1 MKQAI
6 KISDNIYWVG
16 GIDWKLRSFHG
27 YITQRGSTYNAYLI
41 VDEKVTLIDT
51 TKYYLGD
58 ELLERIS
65 SVIDPSKIDYIIS
78 NHVEPDHSGVEWKQC
93 CQDLSVPEIRTA
105 FGQSTF
111 RILLSPS
118 MPPVRQRTGKNI
130 RCLRHRGS
138 DHR

>member
-27 YITQRGSTYNAYLI
+27 YITQRGSTYTAYLI
-41 VDEKVTLIDT
+41 VDEKITLIDT

-65 SVIDPSKIDYIIS
+65 SV
-78 NHVEPDHSGVEWKQC
+78 
-93 CQDLSVPEIRTA
+93 T
-105 FGQSTF
+105 
-111 RILLSPS
+111 
-118 MPPVRQRTGKNI
+118 
-130 RCLRHRGS
+130 
-138 DHR
+138 